1 MQYPKTFD
9 VIVVGGGHAG
19 TEAALAAARM
29 GCATLLLSHN
39 IETLGQM
46 SCNPSI
52 GGIGKGHLVKEV
64 DALGGAMAEATD
76 EAGIQF
82 RILNGSKGPA
92 VRATRAQA
100 DRVLY
105 KAAIRRRLEN
115 QPNLWLFQQAVD
127 DLIVESDGQQE
138 RVVGAVTQV
147 GIAFRAHAVVLT
159 AGTFLDGKIH
169 VGLQNYSAG
178 RAGDPPAVSL
188 SARLKDLKLPQGR
201 LKTGTPPRI
210 DGRSIDFSKLTEQ
223 PGDGVPLVGGWGQS
237 AESGPDVPV
246 FSFLGS
252 HTQHPRQLPC
262 WITHTN
268 AATHD
273 IIRSGFDRSPM
284 FTGVIEGV
292 GPRYCP
298 SIEDKINRFADKDSH
313 QIFLEPEG
321 LTTNEFY
328 PNGISTSL
336 PFDIQ
341 LGALRTMPGL
351 ENAYILRP
359 GYAIEYDYFD
369 PRELTSS
376 FETRAIGGLF
386 FAGQINGTTGYEEAA
401 AQGLYAGAH
410 AALQVLSRVHGRE
423 FVTDDFRLG
432 RDQAYLGVL
441 VDDLITKGVSEPY
454 RMFTSR
460 AEFRLQLREDNA
472 DMRLTELGRKL
483 GLVDDRRWTQFNLK
497 RDAVSRETQRLRARW
512 VRPQTVPAPDA
523 ERLLGKTLEREY
535 NFADLLKRPGV
546 VYDTLSEVDAVARGQ
561 EALLQDAMAGQ
572 SVAGSVSRET
582 PAVREPVG
590 REALAH
596 ALVAAAQAQGVE
608 PLPGMANA
616 VVEQVEIS
624 IKYAGYID
632 KQQEEVQRAAQYERM
647 RLPAELDYAQVSA
660 LSHEVRQKLQR
671 HRPETLGQ
679 AARISGVTPAAISLL
694 LIHLKKGRFKG
705 FGGDGAEGVPA
716 GEAA

>member
-1 MQYPKTFD
+1 MLFPHDFD

-29 GCATLLLSHN
+29 GCSTLLLTHN

-64 DALGGAMAEATD
+64 DALGGAMAVATD

-100 DRVLY
+100 DRILY

-115 QPNLWLFQQAVD
+115 QPNLTLFQQAVD
-127 DLIVESDGQQE
+127 DLIVEGD

-147 GIAFRAHAVVLT
+147 GIRFRARTVVLT
-159 AGTFLDGKIH
+159 AGTFLDGRIH
-169 VGLQNYSAG
+169 VGLQNHAGG
-178 RAGDPPAVSL
+178 RAGDPPAISL
-188 SARLKDLKLPQGR
+188 SARLKELKLPQGR
-201 LKTGTPPRI
+201 LKTGTPPRL
-210 DGRSIDFSKLTEQ
+210 DGRTIDFSKLTEQ
-223 PGDGVPLVGGWGQS
+223 PGDLDP
-237 AESGPDVPV
+237 VPV
-246 FSFLGS
+246 FSFMGHAS
-252 HTQHPRQLPC
+252 QHPQQLPC

-268 AATHD
+268 EQTHE

-298 SIEDKINRFADKDSH
+298 SIEDKVNRFADKDSH

-321 LTTNEFY
+321 LTTHEFY

-341 LGALRTMPGL
+341 LAAVRSMQGL
-351 ENAYILRP
+351 ENAHILRP

-369 PRELTSS
+369 PRGLKAS
-376 FETRAIGGLF
+376 FETKAIGGLF

-401 AQGLYAGAH
+401 AQGLFAGIN
-410 AALQVLSRVHGRE
+410 AARQVRGLDAWTPR
-423 FVTDDFRLG
+423 

-441 VDDLITKGVSEPY
+441 VDDLITKGVTEPY

-472 DMRLTELGRKL
+472 DLRLTEAGRDM
-483 GLVDDRRWTQFNLK
+483 GLVDDARWEAFNRK
-497 RDAVSRETQRLRARW
+497 RDAVSRETERLRSTW
-512 VRPQTVPAPDA
+512 VHPNLLPAADA
-523 ERLLGKTLEREY
+523 ERLLGKAIEHEY
-535 NFADLLKRPGV
+535 SLADLLRRPGV
-546 VYDTLSEVDAVARGQ
+546 DFDAVAAIAAIAKP
-561 EALLQDAMAGQ
+561 EAG
-572 SVAGSVSRET
+572 VSR
-582 PAVREPVG
+582 PALHAELG
-590 REALAH
+590 QTLADT
-596 ALVAAAQAQGVE
+596 VIEQA
-608 PLPGMANA
+608 
-616 VVEQVEIS
+616 EIS
-624 IKYAGYID
+624 IKYAGYIT
-632 KQQEEVQRAAQYERM
+632 KQNDEVERTVHFESL
-647 RLPAELDYAQVSA
+647 RLPAELDYAQVTA
-660 LSHEVRQKLQR
+660 LSFEARQKLAK

-679 AARISGVTPAAISLL
+679 ASRISGITPAAISLL

-705 FGGDGAEGVPA
+705 FMAADRA
-716 GEAA
+716 GNDSTPTDAAA